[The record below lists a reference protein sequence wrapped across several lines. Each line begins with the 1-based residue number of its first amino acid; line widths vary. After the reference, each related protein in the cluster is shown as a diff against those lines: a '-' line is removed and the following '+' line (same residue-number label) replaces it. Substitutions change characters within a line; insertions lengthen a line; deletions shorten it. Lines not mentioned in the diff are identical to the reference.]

1 MWICNRTP
9 IQEDFLRYYCILF
22 EKKMDGHKPALSL
35 LHKGCRFL
43 IMTHSYLCS
52 EAKGT
57 GVDRDHFLAKVR
69 QPSPNLTLTCTKLIK
84 RVSF

>member
-22 EKKMDGHKPALSL
+22 EKKKMGGHKPAE
-35 LHKGCRFL
+35 GCRFL

-57 GVDRDHFLAKVR
+57 GVDRDPFLAKVR
-69 QPSPNLTLTCTKLIK
+69 QPYPNLTLTCTKLIK